1 MGSQTLSAYFDRM
14 LAAKPERLREVI
26 EFRLVVEPEVAAL
39 AAARRSEE
47 DLSRMRRLAAQ
58 QEASQGEGFAELD
71 SRFHMALARATKNEV
86 IWEMAAVLHDLLSES
101 RSVPLMSKERF
112 AASLRGHRRI
122 LDALEKSDPR
132 LCREAMRAH
141 LKEVGEHMEAPQ
153 GRGRDDR
160 KT

>member
-14 LAAKPERLREVI
+14 LAARPERLREVI

-39 AAARRSEE
+39 AAARRSGD
-47 DLSRMRRLAAQ
+47 DLARMSRLVTE

-101 RSVPLMSKERF
+101 RRSPLMSPERF
-112 AASLRGHRRI
+112 EVSLRGHQRI
-122 LDALEKSDPR
+122 LDALEKADPE

-141 LKEVGEHMEAPQ
+141 LKDVGEQVGGDFQ
-153 GRGRDDR
+153 GTR
-160 KT
+160 